1 MTVALNSLPNSRVT
15 ASRKKLLQKAA
26 ESLASVPG
34 HTHRVIRTRFIRST
48 LTESKQGITPLHQ
61 EILRLLEE
69 EGTLHCA
76 EIGRRLQIAKA
87 QMTKLIDRLV
97 VLQIVERKTD
107 TEDRR
112 VLNISIT
119 EKGKTLLKEHKA
131 NFRNA
136 IETAMTSL
144 TDNELEELST
154 SIRNIHDILS
164 RLE

>member
-1 MTVALNSLPNSRVT
+1 MTVQISSPANHRIT
-15 ASRKKLLQKAA
+15 ANRKDLLQKAA
-26 ESLASVPG
+26 ENLASIPG

-48 LTESKQGITPLHQ
+48 LAESKGGITPLHQ

-97 VLQIVERKTD
+97 VLQTVERKTD
-107 TEDRR
+107 AVDRR
-112 VLNISIT
+112 VLNISLT
-119 EKGKTLLKEHKA
+119 EQGKTLLKEHKS

-136 IETAMTSL
+136 IETTMSSL
-144 TDNELEELST
+144 TDTELEELST
-154 SIRNIHDILS
+154 SIRKIHDILS